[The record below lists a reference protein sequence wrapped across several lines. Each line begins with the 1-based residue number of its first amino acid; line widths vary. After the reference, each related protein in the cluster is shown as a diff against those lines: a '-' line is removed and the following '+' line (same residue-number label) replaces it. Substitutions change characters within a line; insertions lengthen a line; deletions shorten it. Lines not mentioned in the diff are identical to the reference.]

1 MKDTKVAARYAKS
14 LLDLSIEMKSLEV
27 VLADMKMIYAV
38 CAANSE
44 LAAVLKSPII
54 KSDKKLS
61 ILNEIFGKQISP
73 LTQKFVNLLSVK
85 ARESYIMDIA
95 EQFANQY
102 KTNKGITTA
111 VISSATALD
120 EASRKRVL
128 ELVKG
133 ASNSEVELQEKV
145 KADLI
150 GGFVLRIGDTQVD
163 ATVLRQIKNL
173 KRNFSE
179 NPYVKEF

>member
-27 VLADMKMIYAV
+27 VLADMKMIYGV
-38 CAANSE
+38 CAENSE
-44 LAAVLKSPII
+44 LTAVLRSPII

-85 ARESYIMDIA
+85 TRESYIMDIA

-102 KTNKGITTA
+102 KEYKGITTA
-111 VISSATALD
+111 TITSATPLD
-120 EASRKRVL
+120 DASRKRVL
-128 ELVKG
+128 DMVK
-133 ASNSEVELQEKV
+133 AAAKSEVELDEKI
-145 KADLI
+145 KADLV
-150 GGFVLRIGDTQVD
+150 GGFVIRIGDTQVD
-163 ATVLRQIKNL
+163 ASVLRQIKNL

>member
-14 LLDLSIEMKSLEV
+14 LLDLSIELKSLEV
-27 VLADMKMIYAV
+27 VLADMKMIYSV

-44 LAAVLKSPII
+44 LTAVLRSPII
-54 KSDKKLS
+54 KSDKKLN
-61 ILNEIFGKQISP
+61 ILNEIFGKQICP
-73 LTQKFVNLLSVK
+73 LTQKFITLLSSK
-85 ARESYIMDIA
+85 SRESYIMDIA
-95 EQFANQY
+95 EQFVNQY

-111 VISSATALD
+111 VISSASALD
-120 EASRKRVL
+120 EASRNKVMD
-128 ELVKG
+128 LVKK
-133 ASNSEVELQEKV
+133 ASKSEVELEEKV

-150 GGFVLRIGDTQVD
+150 GGFVLRIGDTQID
-163 ATVLRQIKNL
+163 ASVLRQIKNL

>member
-14 LLDLSIEMKSLEV
+14 LLDLSIELKSLEV
-27 VLADMKMIYAV
+27 VLADMKMIYSV

-44 LAAVLKSPII
+44 LVAVLRSPII

-61 ILNEIFGKQISP
+61 ILNEIFGKQICP
-73 LTQKFVNLLSVK
+73 LTQKFIQLLSVK
-85 ARESYIMDIA
+85 TRESYIQDIA
-95 EQFANQY
+95 AQFMVQY
-102 KTNKGITTA
+102 KTNKGITSA

-120 EASRKRVL
+120 AASRNKIL
-128 ELVKG
+128 DLVKS
-133 ASNSEVELQEKV
+133 ASQSEVELDEKIKV
-145 KADLI
+145 DLI

-163 ATVLRQIKNL
+163 ASVLRQIKNL
-173 KRNFSE
+173 KRSFSE